1 MKFPDN
7 YFLLGYRGSDFM
19 EDENGVTYDKEKQ
32 KTCKHK
38 NQTVIN
44 HSLMWHD
51 GDVVC
56 VDCGK
61 YIRAFDAG

>member
-1 MKFPDN
+1 MD
-7 YFLLGYRGSDFM
+7 DTV
-19 EDENGVTYDKEKQ
+19 VTIDLEKQ
-32 KTCKHK
+32 KTCKHEK
-38 NQTVIN
+38 QTVIN

-61 YIRAFDAG
+61 WIREFDAG